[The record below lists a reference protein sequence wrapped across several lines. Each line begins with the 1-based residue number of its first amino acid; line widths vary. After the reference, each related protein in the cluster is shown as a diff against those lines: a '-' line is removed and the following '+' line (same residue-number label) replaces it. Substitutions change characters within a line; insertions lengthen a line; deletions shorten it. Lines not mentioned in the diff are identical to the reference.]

1 MLHKSA
7 AGCTMGIAHPPGYP
21 LFTMLAWLLHKLPV
35 GSPAWRINLL
45 SVLLATASAWLSLP
59 LSRLSPR
66 KCALDAASA
75 PPRRCLRAGVCPLG
89 WHGVLSCAAV
99 WLECAPRVSGAP
111 WVLSVSCAG
120 EAGPGSLGQPHA
132 QWLGVTHV
140 LHVWTQVQLRHH
152 GVLGHGPQ
160 RPRAFETASLFLLR
174 ISLSL
179 GFGTGER
186 ELEGRQRALEGRQT
200 AAALMRLRESLRGGR
215 QALAVEESAL
225 LQESALL
232 AKTALPPRPMP
243 SCASCPLR
251 SLRAHPCCS
260 LAALV

>member
-1 MLHKSA
+1 VLRCA
-7 AGCTMGIAHPPGYP
+7 
-21 LFTMLAWLLHKLPV
+21 
-35 GSPAWRINLL
+35 L
-45 SVLLATASAWLSLP
+45 SVPEVCHVLLCS
-59 LSRLSPR
+59 
-66 KCALDAASA
+66 
-75 PPRRCLRAGVCPLG
+75 
-89 WHGVLSCAAV
+89 
-99 WLECAPRVSGAP
+99 
-111 WVLSVSCAG
+111 LSVSCTG
-120 EAGPGSLGQPHA
+120 EAGPGRLAATTRDAGLRQPHA
-132 QWLGVTHV
+132 QWLGVTHVLHV